1 MAEKKTWKGIQDN
14 EVRIQ
19 GEVPEEPVISN
30 TAGGD
35 YAFIKIETIA
45 KTTDQNGQIV
55 DLPQIVPIMV
65 EPGPKVDVVKKFV
78 RARRQLLIKG
88 HYKSWEA
95 GGATQHAIVADVIKL
110 GHSPFP
116 DENKNEAHV
125 PLPPG

>member
-1 MAEKKTWKGIQDN
+1 MPEKKKWKGIQDN

-19 GEVPEEPVISN
+19 GEVPEDPVLN
-30 TAGGD
+30 GD
-35 YAFIKIETIA
+35 YAFFKVETVA
-45 KTTDQNGQIV
+45 KTTDANGQIV

-65 EPGPKVDVVKKFV
+65 EPGPKVDVVRNHI
-78 RARRQLLIKG
+78 RAQRQLLIKG

-95 GGATQHAIVADVIKL
+95 GGAMQHAIVADVIKL

-116 DENKNEAHV
+116 GEQNNEANI